1 MKVIIH
7 DSLQRPQIVQATRV
21 LVYDDLDN
29 PIALALR
36 VGATPDGHDMVL
48 MAHIGEPGGAV
59 AFNNLLKE
67 MGVDKTVVITD
78 AAAATPLQ
86 HIKFD
91 G

>member
-1 MKVIIH
+1 MKVVIH
-7 DSLQRPQIVQATRV
+7 DSLQRPQVVQATRV
-21 LVYDDLDN
+21 LVHDDMGN
-29 PIALALR
+29 PVALALR
-36 VGATPDGHDMVL
+36 VGATPDGHDMIL
-48 MAHIGEPGGAV
+48 MAHIGEPGGEA

-86 HIKFD
+86 HIQFD

>member
-1 MKVIIH
+1 MKVVIH
-7 DSLQRPQIVQATRV
+7 DSLQRPQVVQATRV
-21 LVYDDLDN
+21 LVHDDVGN
-29 PIALALR
+29 PVALALR
-36 VGATPDGHDMVL
+36 VGATPDGHDMIL
-48 MAHIGEPGGAV
+48 MAHIGEPGGEA

-78 AAAATPLQ
+78 AVAATPLQ